1 MVSTGPLLFNEDDPA
16 DTPVTVCADAE
27 WALVELTVHGRW
39 SRRLQVEA
47 TRAINK
53 CFAECPGAVIVDL
66 GPLEDPA
73 AASASTWWAAAMR
86 GAEREPAVQ
95 VALIVPP
102 TAALATRLHRL
113 GAKYYLPVY
122 AGMAEARAAVHSRLP
137 LTERHRLR
145 LRSGPEAA
153 AAGRDAVDAVCAAW
167 ALPGLRFPGR
177 LVISELLNNAVTH
190 AVTRADPGV
199 VPRAGPGAASRTGPG
214 AVPRAGLDGDTR
226 DGSDADA
233 SGGADVV
240 PQSVR
245 RAVPGCADADAKIT
259 VILTRRGNGLH
270 LAVCDGDPRLPRLLE
285 RASSRPDARWE
296 DPGLGLRTVHR
307 VATIWGAMPTAT
319 GKVV

>member
-1 MVSTGPLLFNEDDPA
+1 MVSTGPLLFNENDPA
-16 DTPVTVCADAE
+16 DAPVTVCADAE
-27 WALVELTVHGRW
+27 RAVVELAVHGRW

-66 GPLEDPA
+66 GRLEDPA
-73 AASASTWWAAAMR
+73 AASAATWWAAALR
-86 GAEREPAVQ
+86 GAERAPAVQ
-95 VALIVPP
+95 VAVSVPP
-102 TAALATRLHRL
+102 AAALATRLHRL

-153 AAGRDAVDAVCAAW
+153 AAGRDAVDAVCTAW
-167 ALPGLRFPGR
+167 SLPGLRFPGR
-177 LVISELLNNAVTH
+177 LVISELLNNAVVH
-190 AVTRADPGV
+190 AGT
-199 VPRAGPGAASRTGPG
+199 RAGPGAASRTG
-214 AVPRAGLDGDTR
+214 LDGDTR
-226 DGSDADA
+226 DGADAEA

-240 PQSVR
+240 PQSVLV
-245 RAVPGCADADAKIT
+245 AVPGCADADARIT
-259 VILTRRGNGLH
+259 VILTRRGDGLH

-285 RASSRPDARWE
+285 PASSRPDARWE

-307 VATIWGAMPTAT
+307 VATTWGAMPTAT
-319 GKVV
+319 GKVVWAHLQGPPSC